1 MAPHSGTPSSLT
13 GPGLVD
19 PAPVVPESATVVK
32 TDARRSADAA
42 GGARRLL
49 ARLRDVMA
57 ASGTAQA
64 RLDKIVM
71 LIAAEMGA
79 DVCSCYVM
87 RAGEVLELFA
97 TIGLNPDAVHKT
109 RLRVGE
115 GLVGDIA
122 AHARPVALANAPSHP
137 NFAYRPETGEDPFDS
152 FMGVPI
158 LRGGRVR
165 GVLAIQHIARRAY
178 DEQDVET
185 LETIGMVVAELV
197 ATGELVDNREL
208 QVANDLVLLP
218 SRLDGVSLNRGITM
232 AVAVLHRPQLTI
244 RQMVADDPELELRRL
259 REAVDSMH
267 SAIDRLLILSGESG
281 GEHHEIIETYRMF
294 ATDRGWLSRIR
305 EAIRTGL
312 TAEAAV
318 QQVQNDNR
326 ARMASVTDSYIRE
339 RQLDLDDITNRL
351 LQHLA
356 GRQDKADGGTLPD
369 EFVLVARNLGPAELL
384 DYDRTRLRG
393 LVLEEG
399 AAYSHVAI
407 VARALDIPVVGQC
420 TGVLS
425 RVDPLDFVIVD
436 GDHGQVFVRPA
447 EDITEAFLKSIEVG
461 EERKREFAATRLLD
475 SVTRDGIPVRLM
487 LNAGLLIDLPHLH
500 ATGADGIGL
509 YRTEIPF
516 MVRHTYPDTAIQKET
531 YAKVLDEA
539 GDKPVTF
546 RTLDVGGDK
555 TLPYFPDLGEE
566 NPALGWRAI
575 RIGLDRPAMLRKQ
588 LRALLWAA
596 SGRDLRLMFPMVAEV
611 SEFIRARRVLDLELR
626 RLEQD
631 KMAPPRDLKVGV
643 MMEVPA
649 LLFQLDALLPHI
661 DFMSVGSNDL
671 LQYLFASDRGNPMLN
686 NRYDLLSPAMLT
698 VLRMLVRRCEAAGVQ
713 LSLCG
718 EMASRPLDAMALL
731 GCGFRTLSMSPGAFG
746 EVKTMIRSLDVG
758 VLQPFLDSLLNRQD
772 RSLRQHLLA
781 FARDHG
787 VRL

>member
-1 MAPHSGTPSSLT
+1 MAPHSGTPPTLID
-13 GPGLVD
+13 PGLE
-19 PAPVVPESATVVK
+19 VPETGTITTGTATER
-32 TDARRSADAA
+32 RRSADAA

-57 ASGTAQA
+57 AGGTAQS

-97 TIGLNPDAVHKT
+97 TIGLNLDAVHKT

-185 LETIGMVVAELV
+185 LETIAMVVAELV

-218 SRLDGVSLNRGITM
+218 SRLDGVSLNRGIAM
-232 AVAVLHRPQLTI
+232 AMAVLHRPQLTI

-267 SAIDRLLILSGESG
+267 SAIDRLLILSGETG

-369 EFVLVARNLGPAELL
+369 AFVLVARNLGPAELL
-384 DYDRTRLRG
+384 DYDSTRLRG

-420 TGVLS
+420 TGVLN
-425 RVDPLDFVIVD
+425 RIDPLDFVIVD

-461 EERKREFAATRLLD
+461 EERKREFAAARKLE
-475 SVTRDGIPVRLM
+475 SVTRDGVAVRLM

-516 MVRHTYPDTAIQKET
+516 MVRHTYPDTAVQKET

-611 SEFIRARRVLDLELR
+611 SEFLRARRVLDLELR
-626 RLEQD
+626 RLEQGGV
-631 KMAPPRDLKVGV
+631 APPRDLKVGV

-686 NRYDLLSPAMLT
+686 NRYDLLSPAMLS
-698 VLRMLVRRCEAAGVQ
+698 VLRMLVRRCDEAGVQ

-746 EVKTMIRSLDVG
+746 EIKTMIRSVNVD
-758 VLQPFLDSLLNRQD
+758 VLQRFLDSLLGRPD